1 MSNFSAG
8 VLFMLYIIVGLLYN
22 RYVLEL
28 RGFDQIPRYS
38 LISFS
43 DTMEFFRDCID
54 RVKSRASGSFHFGGG
69 SGGGMSRSWGGSG
82 SGYRGLAGS
91 REEQTS
97 MLGGPPGFLDEEDE
111 EEENAD
117 RNDPERGRVEGMDSN
132 GVIRL

>member
-1 MSNFSAG
+1 
-8 VLFMLYIIVGLLYN
+8 MLYIILGLLYN

-43 DTMEFFRDCID
+43 DTMEFFRSCID
-54 RVKSRASGSFHFGGG
+54 RVKSRASDSFHY

-111 EEENAD
+111 EEEATD
-117 RNDPERGRVEGMDSN
+117 GNDPERGQTQGMDSD